1 MIASILVTVTFG
13 GEIIA
18 KQFNHKFVGYFV
30 LEYLL
35 LLQTAV
41 ILRCFFLVHTSVTQ
55 VKVELLEM
63 AKGAEVEELQTRLLE
78 ISKMVQDA
86 SVGYLQVPLSL
97 LLVLNM
103 LILAIQAIGLYKHDI
118 SLSFIL
124 VVIFGTGVVTP
135 LCLLMRIDKFY
146 LWTLRE
152 LLHRNTTM
160 PRTEQ
165 TNLLTKYDTI
175 APRASIFGIYITRGR
190 VAPIAIAILSSIAP
204 KIVIYLYQKL

>member
-1 MIASILVTVTFG
+1 MNYI
-13 GEIIA
+13 
-18 KQFNHKFVGYFV
+18 
-30 LEYLL
+30 EYLP
-35 LLQTAV
+35 
-41 ILRCFFLVHTSVTQ
+41 I
-55 VKVELLEM
+55 
-63 AKGAEVEELQTRLLE
+63 
-78 ISKMVQDA
+78 
-86 SVGYLQVPLSL
+86 
-97 LLVLNM
+97 
-103 LILAIQAIGLYKHDI
+103 
-118 SLSFIL
+118 FIF